1 MYSSTSEPTLW
12 EQMLLLFVVF
22 IMIAPQ
28 CDRLSTGKKIQ
39 QRLLLLLLLF
49 HVVLIITANKMI
61 CYVNSISHSRLNTFS
76 ISFFFNQHV
85 SFAWCFVKFWF
96 TLHSTWH
103 PCLLYIMLG
112 LQWFRNHSD
121 TSHFLFSIKQLL
133 KMLLSLGNEYRQ
145 TKWRKLHSI

>member
-1 MYSSTSEPTLW
+1 MNLTFSIMYPSTSEPTLW

-22 IMIAPQ
+22 IVIAPQ

-76 ISFFFNQHV
+76 ISFFFLTNMSV
-85 SFAWCFVKFWF
+85 SHDVLLNFDLHY
-96 TLHSTWH
+96 TLPDTLVYYTSCLVYNDSEIIPTLRIFFST
-103 PCLLYIMLG
+103 
-112 LQWFRNHSD
+112 
-121 TSHFLFSIKQLL
+121 
-133 KMLLSLGNEYRQ
+133 
-145 TKWRKLHSI
+145 